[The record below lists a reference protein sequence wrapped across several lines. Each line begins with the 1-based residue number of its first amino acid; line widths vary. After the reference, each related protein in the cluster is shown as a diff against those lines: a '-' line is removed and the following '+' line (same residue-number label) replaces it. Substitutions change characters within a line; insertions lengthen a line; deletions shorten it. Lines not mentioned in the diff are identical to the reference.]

1 MKNILLIF
9 ILLTSSLWC
18 HDIPNENIWIQNT
31 TITYTISTTIGEL
44 IVDTTV
50 TVIAKINETR
60 TRIILTIETVT
71 QTELV
76 LKSYPITS
84 LTGWNI
90 VDNGSISKPSNWSIK
105 LNDNRIYQ
113 GSNIYNNPVTA
124 SELSKLGTYIISPI
138 VLQDY
143 FKVIIEALDNDGKG
157 VMFQYRNDSSYFRL
171 SWDNERK
178 YTRLVRNK
186 SGIWE
191 LIHETN
197 TAPTL
202 YSKITIEIQLPQVD
216 LTDVLSSNAIEIKIN
231 GILWH
236 TLLTAFTSIQP
247 VAFYTW
253 GEQGIY
259 FGDIEYKST
268 GLVTSV
274 KTTQVTE
281 TYTVE
286 VDTTITLSYP
296 FNPDYQEPNWSSYTI
311 IGYHYQT
318 ISEPVTYDV
327 TIEEYWKNIFKM
339 NQRGEWILIQKWKE
353 MFRASPDDL
362 L

>member
-1 MKNILLIF
+1 M
-9 ILLTSSLWC
+9 
-18 HDIPNENIWIQNT
+18 
-31 TITYTISTTIGEL
+31 
-44 IVDTTV
+44 V
-50 TVIAKINETR
+50 
-60 TRIILTIETVT
+60 
-71 QTELV
+71 
-76 LKSYPITS
+76 
-84 LTGWNI
+84 
-90 VDNGSISKPSNWSIK
+90 
-105 LNDNRIYQ
+105 
-113 GSNIYNNPVTA
+113 
-124 SELSKLGTYIISPI
+124 
-138 VLQDY
+138 
-143 FKVIIEALDNDGKG
+143 IEALDNDGKG
-157 VMFQYRNDSSYFRL
+157 VMFRYASDSSYYRL

-178 YTRLVRNK
+178 YTRLVRNNN
-186 SGIWE
+186 GIWK

-197 TAPTL
+197 TTPIL
-202 YSKITIEIQLPQVD
+202 YSKVTIEIQLPQVD